1 MDMSAASLIH
11 YGALALTIALT
22 SVGVAI
28 AQGRMSLTALDA
40 LYTQPAS
47 ESHISRHLLLCLVL
61 IETSALLGLIIAILL
76 FFNTDITAPNALFVA
91 CAQSSV
97 VVAIGMVG
105 CAVSNAAAMP
115 AKASLYAIAR
125 QPFFA
130 DKIANLML
138 ITVAIIET
146 PIIFGFITMLMIHMQ
161 HSSINSFNDGIRLC
175 AAGLCIG
182 IGAIGP
188 AIGQGLFAHSAC
200 QAISVNRSSYRE
212 IFSFALLS
220 QSLIE
225 TPIILAFFACLLI
238 LYSPAN
244 PSDLKT
250 LAVMAGA
257 LCIGFATIMPGVG
270 SGRIASAACQ
280 QLSNSQNASAITRTS
295 LLAQGLID
303 TLAIYGLIVGVLL
316 IFVPA

>member
-1 MDMSAASLIH
+1 MEIAAPLIH

-22 SVGVAI
+22 SLGVAL
-28 AQGRMSLTALDA
+28 AQGRMSLAALDA
-40 LYTQPAS
+40 LYTQPSS
-47 ESHISRHLLLCLVL
+47 EPQLSRHLLLSLVL
-61 IETSALLGLIIAILL
+61 VETSALLSLIISLLLL
-76 FFNTDITAPNALFVA
+76 FNTVITTPNALFVA
-91 CAQSSV
+91 CAQSCAV
-97 VVAIGMVG
+97 VTIGLVG

-115 AKASLYAIAR
+115 AQASLYAIAR

-161 HSSINSFNDGIRLC
+161 HHTIVTLNDGLRLC

-182 IGAIGP
+182 VGAIGP

-200 QAISVNRSSYRE
+200 QTVSINRGSYRE
-212 IFSFALLS
+212 IFSFAFLS

-250 LAVMAGA
+250 LAIMSGA
-257 LCIGFATIMPGVG
+257 LCIGFANIMPGIG
-270 SGRIASAACQ
+270 SGRIASSACK
-280 QLSNSQNASAITRTS
+280 QLGTNIQNATAIKNTS

-303 TLAIYGLIVGVLL
+303 TLAIYGLITGVML
-316 IFVPA
+316 IYI